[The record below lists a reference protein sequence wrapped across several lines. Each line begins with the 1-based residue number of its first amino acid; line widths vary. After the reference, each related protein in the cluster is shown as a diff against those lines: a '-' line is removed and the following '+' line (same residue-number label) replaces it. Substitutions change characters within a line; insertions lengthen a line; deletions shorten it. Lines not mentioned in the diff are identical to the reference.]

1 MRCEKL
7 DDIFLKYHKLVDADE
22 KNDFSY
28 RIKIEKRNRFV
39 AYDSMMLQVW
49 ISGDVVFDA
58 SVIKKSRFVQINEG
72 LIQKAMSPA
81 RLMRYL
87 ELGGGVELEE
97 VSILMKRRY

>member
-1 MRCEKL
+1 M
-7 DDIFLKYHKLVDADE
+7 
-22 KNDFSY
+22 
-28 RIKIEKRNRFV
+28 
-39 AYDSMMLQVW
+39 
-49 ISGDVVFDA
+49 VFDA

-97 VSILMKRRY
+97 VSILMKWRY